1 MKNRERNLRIENGN
15 KSSKRK
21 GKEKSKEKWE
31 MKVQIE
37 YGGKQMNGMKKTP
50 KKTQFLRPRYKIAVK
65 KWPLHT

>member
-15 KSSKRK
+15 KSPKRK

-37 YGGKQMNGMKKTP
+37 YGGK
-50 KKTQFLRPRYKIAVK
+50 
-65 KWPLHT
+65 